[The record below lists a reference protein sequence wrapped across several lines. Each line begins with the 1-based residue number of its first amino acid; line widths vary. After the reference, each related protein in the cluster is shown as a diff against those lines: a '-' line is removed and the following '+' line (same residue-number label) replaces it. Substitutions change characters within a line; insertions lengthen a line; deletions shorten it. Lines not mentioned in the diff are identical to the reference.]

1 MNNTSI
7 RNKHFDSERNM
18 SSIRIFENMVLSEE
32 DTNFESNRIEN
43 PRLWALK
50 KKICITIFV
59 LLTAFTA
66 TLGTPIYVG
75 AIPYLQ
81 IKFKLT
87 TTDAV
92 LPCSLYA
99 LAIGFGALLTSGFS
113 EIYGRRIV
121 YQLTLPGALLS
132 SALASISTKFVYLIL
147 FKIFA
152 GIFSAPSLTVG
163 VGVLN
168 DMWDPTLDSDATFAA
183 LLFVLVVIWA
193 TQIGPIASIS
203 LIEISRHWQ
212 WAFHISSLMLAACVL
227 IGIFVPET
235 FAPQILR
242 QRSSKRGGAVQ
253 YRDNSWQIIRE
264 AIGRPIHMLFVEPIL
279 LPTGLVLAVT
289 QSVIFSYYIAYA
301 SIFEGVYGFTKLQV
315 AMTFIPLAIGSLF
328 AVPVVILCDKYFYQK
343 LPRAVREQ
351 GSIMAP
357 EDRLYPA
364 MVSSFTMPISLFCLN
379 G

>member
-1 MNNTSI
+1 MNNSSI
-7 RNKHFDSERNM
+7 RNKNLEDNERDM
-18 SSIRIFENMVLSEE
+18 PLIRMFENTVLSEE
-32 DTNFESNRIEN
+32 DTNFEASCIEN

-50 KKICITIFV
+50 KKICVTIFV

-99 LAIGFGALLTSGFS
+99 LAIGSGALLTSGFS

-132 SALASISTKFVYLIL
+132 SALASISTKFFYLVL
-147 FKIFA
+147 FRIFA
-152 GIFSAPSLTVG
+152 GIFSAPSLTIG

-168 DMWDPTLDSDATFAA
+168 DMWDPTLDSQATFAA

-193 TQIGPIASIS
+193 TRIGPIASIS

-212 WAFHISSLMLAACVL
+212 WAFYIFSLMLVACVFFS
-227 IGIFVPET
+227 IFNPET
-235 FAPQILR
+235 YAPRILR
-242 QRSSKRGGAVQ
+242 QRSSRRGRPVQ
-253 YRDNSWQIIRE
+253 CRDNSWRIIRE
-264 AIGRPIHMLFVEPIL
+264 AISRPIHMLFVEPIL
-279 LPTGLVLAVT
+279 FPTGLVLAVT

-301 SIFEGVYGFTKLQV
+301 SIFEGVYGFTQLQV
-315 AMTFIPLAIGSLF
+315 AITFVPLAIGSLF
-328 AVPVVILCDKYFYQK
+328 AVPVVVLCDKYLYQK

-351 GSIMAP
+351 GSIKSP

-364 MVSSFTMPISLFCLN
+364 MVSSFTMPISLFW
-379 G
+379 